1 MTHSL
6 RTKSAINRFQ
16 YSIENPFPI
25 AKTADVFRAILLLL
39 TPLLFTACAGID
51 PKTYH
56 PPKRKSSLVLSD
68 ELRWKAMARI
78 GLFGY
83 TYALPQGTYPAI
95 LEDRNGLYYKSPTED
110 GIFQYYA
117 DVIDDVA
124 DDDLQVYLYH
134 IPQMSIRHGF
144 PKSADNLG
152 NHELTLMKTGRF
164 VTRRWKVSSTACRK
178 PPEYFALQFDS
189 RSSVFIRVLTFPD
202 FAYAPI

>member
-95 LEDRNGLYYKSPTED
+95 LEDRNGLYYKSPTDDYLD
-110 GIFQYYA
+110 GNMSSQQRGGIYIPNDGSLARVYIWPTLGFNPA
-117 DVIDDVA
+117 LGAVA
-124 DDDLQVYLYH
+124 TAILYQDAGGGRVPLPSVYL
-134 IPQMSIRHGF
+134 PN
-144 PKSADNLG
+144 DW
-152 NHELTLMKTGRF
+152 KT
-164 VTRRWKVSSTACRK
+164 KVRIVS
-178 PPEYFALQFDS
+178 Q
-189 RSSVFIRVLTFPD
+189 
-202 FAYAPI
+202 